1 MKRLAMILSLLV
13 AVGVVAIALAP
24 VAMASKTHQMKGE
37 IVSVDLA
44 GKAITFKDDKGESHT
59 APVIGKALE
68 DIKTVKA
75 GAKVTLTCTDDDK
88 GAHEGVSE
96 IKVEKA

>member
-13 AVGVVAIALAP
+13 AFGVIAVALAP
-24 VAMASKTHQMKGE
+24 VAMAGKTHQMKGE
-37 IVSVDLA
+37 IVSVDVA

-59 APVIGKALE
+59 APVMGKAAESFKSL
-68 DIKTVKA
+68 KA
-75 GAKVTLTCTDDDK
+75 GDKVTLTCSDTDQ
-88 GAHEGVSE
+88 GVHEGVSD

>member
-13 AVGVVAIALAP
+13 AVGMVAIAVAP
-24 VAMASKTHQMKGE
+24 VAMAAKTHSMKGE
-37 IVSVDLA
+37 IVSVDVA
-44 GKAITFKDDKGESHT
+44 AKSVTFKDDKGESHT
-59 APVIGKALE
+59 APVMGKAVE
-68 DIKTVKA
+68 EIKTLKV

-88 GAHEGVSE
+88 GAHEGISD